1 MNSAAA
7 GIELT
12 NYIFH
17 LADSVVEVS
26 MEVAEAITSTDVT
39 FNQAAFVAAA
49 VARFEIVLTDY
60 INGPGY

>member
-1 MNSAAA
+1 MNSAEA
-7 GIELT
+7 GKELT

-26 MEVAEAITSTDVT
+26 MEVAEAIASTGVS
-39 FNQAAFVAAA
+39 FNQAAFIASA